1 MFDRVGLTIPIILL
15 SIVALHF
22 YILWGG
28 CFKCVS
34 EIKLSPPMIFSEVSR
49 RGHASVG
56 FFQSAS

>member
-1 MFDRVGLTIPIILL
+1 MFDHVGLTIPIILL

-22 YILWGG
+22 YILWGV
-28 CFKCVS
+28 FKCVS

>member
-28 CFKCVS
+28 V
-34 EIKLSPPMIFSEVSR
+34 LNV
-49 RGHASVG
+49 
-56 FFQSAS
+56 